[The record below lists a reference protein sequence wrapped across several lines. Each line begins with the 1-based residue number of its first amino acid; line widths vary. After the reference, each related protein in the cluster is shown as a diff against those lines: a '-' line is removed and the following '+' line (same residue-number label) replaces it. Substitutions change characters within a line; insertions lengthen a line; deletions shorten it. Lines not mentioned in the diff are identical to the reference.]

1 MSVNVQLT
9 KETVAALK
17 AKLKQA
23 REDLRNDGVVMRQ
36 CAIFLD
42 QWVQRN
48 FQSLG
53 GKVGKWEPYKYGGRL
68 TTLDPKAKSHHGRAN
83 AQSIDGH
90 RYINTS
96 AKLLQD
102 SGALKHSFLPFIRK
116 GIAGIGSELPYSK
129 PHDEGTNGMIQR
141 RMLPET
147 SEVQADIREILDNFL
162 VIQIR
167 KANA

>member
-1 MSVNVQLT
+1 MSVDVQLT
-9 KETVAALK
+9 GATVNALK

-23 REDLRNDGVVMRQ
+23 RENLKSDGVVMRQ
-36 CAIFLD
+36 VAVSLD

-48 FQSLG
+48 FQSEG
-53 GKVGKWEPYKYGGRL
+53 GKVGGWTPFTYGGRL
-68 TTLDPKAKSHHGRAN
+68 TTKKKAN

-90 RYINTS
+90 RYVNSS

-102 SGALKHSFLPFIRK
+102 TGALRHSFLPFIRK
-116 GIAGIGSELPYSK
+116 GVAGIGSDLPYSK
-129 PHDEGTNGMIQR
+129 PHEEGANGMIQR

-162 VIQIR
+162 VIQAR
-167 KANA
+167 NTNA